1 MLMIFAKSFMT
12 AAGYRLAGP
21 HDAQLVE
28 GNRSPKRKWFSWRGR
43 L

>member
-12 AAGYRLAGP
+12 AAGYRLVGP
-21 HDAQLVE
+21 RDAQPVE
-28 GNRSPKRKWFSWRGR
+28 GSPLPKRKWLSWRGR